1 MDRNIKTKLEGL
13 LQEHIVKRKAMFI
26 PIACVSTFM
35 LVGYAAVDK
44 EKPEILS
51 NQITLPYGEKFDAD
65 TIDITDNQ
73 SDRDLIDVQVNTNSL
88 DVNQLGD
95 YQVEVTAT
103 DQFSNSVTKTINVD
117 VVDQHGP
124 KFEALG
130 SNEGYVIQVP
140 VKGSTDFASYIKAVD
155 NVDGDVTPFIEASAP
170 LSTENVGFQTIT
182 LTATDSSNNVTKQT
196 YEFAISDIEAP
207 VIELVKG
214 SDAVL
219 DYASEFKL
227 EDIAKV
233 TDNLDAAPEVVVEGS
248 VDTQKL
254 DETQTVKITAKDAS
268 GNTSEATVNV
278 VIKDI
283 SAPVITL
290 SKDKVTVDAGASVNA
305 KDYLTSAIDNKDGDV
320 TANVSMSSVDTA
332 SAGTKTITYT
342 VSDSAGNSAN
352 ATLTV
357 VVKQVYGSGGAG
369 SIVGGS
375 AVEYAKSRVGMAYV
389 FGATGPTAFDC
400 SGLTSWA
407 YRQAGKSI
415 PRTSGGQA
423 SGGTYVAR
431 GDLQPG
437 DLVFFSQGSGRPISH
452 VGMYIGGGMMVHAA
466 TPATGVCYSSINIMT
481 YVTARR
487 Y

>member
-1 MDRNIKTKLEGL
+1 MDRNIKTKLEGF

-51 NQITLPYGEKFDAD
+51 NQITLPYGEEFDAKA
-65 TIDITDNQ
+65 IDITDNQ
-73 SDRDLIDVQVNTNSL
+73 SERDLIDVQVNTNSL
-88 DVNQLGD
+88 DVNQLGT
-95 YQVEVTAT
+95 YKVEVVAT
-103 DQFSNSVTKTINVD
+103 DQFSNSVTKSINVD

-140 VKGSTDFASYIKAVD
+140 VKGSADFASYIKAVD
-155 NVDGDVTPFIEASAP
+155 NVDGDVTPFIEASVP
-170 LSTENVGFQTIT
+170 LSTESVGFQTIT

-196 YEFAISDIEAP
+196 YEFAVSDIEAP

-214 SDAVL
+214 VDAVL
-219 DYASEFKL
+219 DFASEFKL

-233 TDNLDAAPEVVVEGS
+233 TDNLDEAPEVVVEGA

-254 DETQTVKITAKDAS
+254 NDTQTVKITAKDAS

-278 VIKDI
+278 VVQDI

-290 SKDKVTVDAGASVNA
+290 SKGKVTVDAGATVNA

-320 TANVSMSSVDTA
+320 SANVKMNTVDTTN
-332 SAGTKTITYT
+332 AGTKTITYT
-342 VSDSAGNSAN
+342 VSDSAGNNAN
-352 ATLTV
+352 ATLSV
-357 VVKQVYGSGGAG
+357 VVKQVYVPGSS

-375 AVEYAKSRVGMAYV
+375 AVEYAKSRVGSAYV
-389 FGATGPTAFDC
+389 YGASGPNAFDC

-415 PRTSGGQA
+415 PRTTGGQS

-437 DLVFFSQGSGRPISH
+437 DLVFFSQGGGRISH
-452 VGMYIGGGMMVHAA
+452 VGMYIGGGMMVHAG
-466 TPATGVCYSSINIMT
+466 TPRTGVQYSTINIMT

>member
-1 MDRNIKTKLEGL
+1 MDRNIKTKLEKVF
-13 LQEHIVKRKAMFI
+13 QEHFVKRKAMFI

-51 NQITLPYGEKFDAD
+51 NQITLPYGEKFDVDA
-65 TIDITDNQ
+65 IDITDNQ

-88 DVNQLGD
+88 DVNQLGA
-95 YQVEVTAT
+95 YKVEVTAT
-103 DQFSNSVTKTINVD
+103 DQFSNSITKTIDVD

-124 KFEALG
+124 KFETLG

-155 NVDGDVTPFIEASAP
+155 NVDGDVTPFIEANAP
-170 LSTENVGFQTIT
+170 LNTENVGFQTIT

-196 YEFAISDIEAP
+196 YEFAVSDIEAP

-214 SDAVL
+214 SDTTL

-233 TDNLDAAPEVVVEGS
+233 TDNLDAAPVVTVDGS

-283 SAPVITL
+283 SAPTISL
-290 SKDKVTVDAGASVNA
+290 SKDKVSVDAGASVNA

-357 VVKQVYGSGGAG
+357 VVKQVYGGG

-389 FGATGPTAFDC
+389 YGATGPTAFDC

-415 PRTSGGQA
+415 PRTSGAQA
-423 SGGTYVAR
+423 SGGTYVPR
-431 GDLQPG
+431 SELQPG
-437 DLVFFSQGSGRPISH
+437 DLVFFSQGSGPISH

-466 TPATGVCYSSINIMT
+466 TPASGVCYSSINIMT